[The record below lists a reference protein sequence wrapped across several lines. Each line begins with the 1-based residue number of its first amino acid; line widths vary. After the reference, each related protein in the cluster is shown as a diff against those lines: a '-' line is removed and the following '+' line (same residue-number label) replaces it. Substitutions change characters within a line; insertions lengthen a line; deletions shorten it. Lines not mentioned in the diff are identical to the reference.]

1 MFEIFIVAAS
11 PSRQLKFRR
20 RQWALIKQSVA
31 SYRKWRSCFATLMEN
46 LMITNSQGGRG
57 GSLTRKNG
65 RREYWLYSEV
75 LLHGEWCL
83 VVRSI
88 IAQGASVII
97 DVRNATAKREQWL
110 WMVCY
115 VRSETATG
123 QWLDVRNTTEK
134 TGFDWTLGV
143 PLLGRA
149 VTGYQE
155 HLCTGSNAAMI
166 GCQDRH
172 CPDGAVTGCPHQMPG
187 LNWMWLRCVYSW
199 LISDFSDF

>member
-57 GSLTRKNG
+57 GSLTRKNVM
-65 RREYWLYSEV
+65 REYWLYDFMYCSGTV
-75 LLHGEWCL
+75 
-83 VVRSI
+83 
-88 IAQGASVII
+88 
-97 DVRNATAKREQWL
+97 
-110 WMVCY
+110 
-115 VRSETATG
+115 
-123 QWLDVRNTTEK
+123 DVRNTTEK